1 MTVKLQKFQKIHYS
15 IIEKSLQMCIIKKYI
30 KNNIYLQKRERK
42 LLMISSVLWNYQ
54 AHLYSPSSKKIKKST
69 PKEFLIFQEIELSSS
84 KIKKFLLFYKIE
96 LFRSKTKK
104 FLIYFHRWNCLA
116 SYFFYIFYFF
126 FQEVPSWAPK
136 NKKIHPPKKNSLYV
150 RKIELSDTKIKKFL
164 KNFLYFGK
172 WKTRKK
178 FLYFRKWKFLVFQ
191 ETETLKNFLYFR
203 KLLSAL
209 KNKKNSLLKKV
220 SYLSRNGLF

>member
-84 KIKKFLLFYKIE
+84 KIKKFLLFYEIE

-136 NKKIHPPKKNSLYV
+136 NKKIHPPKKIPYMSGRWNFLTL
-150 RKIELSDTKIKKFL
+150 KL
-164 KNFLYFGK
+164 KNFSKISYILGNGK
-172 WKTRKK
+172 
-178 FLYFRKWKFLVFQ
+178 Q
-191 ETETLKNFLYFR
+191 EKNSYISGNGNFLYFR
-203 KLLSAL
+203 KQ
-209 KNKKNSLLKKV
+209 KP
-220 SYLSRNGLF
+220 